1 MKAMILAAGYG
12 TRLEPLTAKRP
23 KALVPVANIPMVDRI
38 IAYLKQHGVTEI
50 VINAHHM
57 HRQITSHFANPARH
71 GVPIHVAVEEEI
83 LGTGGGIKNVE
94 DFWDDEPFI
103 VINVDIL
110 TDIDISMAME
120 RHWQS
125 KALATLVL
133 HHYPQFNVVC
143 INTEGHVDQ
152 FKEKTGPGLLAFTG
166 IHVLSQAVLD
176 YIPRGAFY
184 SIIDVYRRIIQ
195 DKGTVTSYI
204 SKGHYWRDIGTIESY
219 IQANMDMLTNHKIL
233 VGQDAAVHPTA
244 SLSGW
249 VIVGHK
255 CSVGE
260 GAHVEDSIFWDG
272 VQVGKGAIVANA
284 VVTQDVKDWEEV
296 KSQVL

>member
-1 MKAMILAAGYG
+1 MILAAGYG

-125 KALATLVL
+125 KALATQVL
-133 HHYPQFNVVC
+133 HHYPPV
-143 INTEGHVDQ
+143 
-152 FKEKTGPGLLAFTG
+152 
-166 IHVLSQAVLD
+166 
-176 YIPRGAFY
+176 
-184 SIIDVYRRIIQ
+184 
-195 DKGTVTSYI
+195 SYT
-204 SKGHYWRDIGTIESY
+204 H
-219 IQANMDMLTNHKIL
+219 LTL
-233 VGQDAAVHPTA
+233 PTTPY
-244 SLSGW
+244 
-249 VIVGHK
+249 V
-255 CSVGE
+255 
-260 GAHVEDSIFWDG
+260 
-272 VQVGKGAIVANA
+272 
-284 VVTQDVKDWEEV
+284 
-296 KSQVL
+296 